1 MSCPFCEPDPF
12 RIIHQDASIVC
23 LWDGFPVT
31 AGHALIMPR
40 RHVATW
46 FDASRAEQIDL
57 LDGIEIAR
65 REIESRYSPDGFN
78 IGINLGEAAGQTI
91 PHLHIHVI
99 PRYRGDVPDPRGG
112 VRYVIP
118 EKANYLEGVREAS
131 PYMDGDAS
139 ILGNESNPLLP
150 AFLNALSQ
158 GTQLDIAV
166 AFVTEAGLGKVE
178 SHFRDLVDPGGR
190 HGVMRFLTGD
200 YLDVTEPR
208 ALRRLLDFSEEYG
221 ERADIR
227 VFETSRRLGFHPKA
241 YLIHKAVT
249 GATAF
254 IGSSNLTSHALERGL
269 EWNQRIDGDL
279 QASPLRE
286 VLVEFERLFEH
297 QNTKALSAEW
307 IDQYEARREAAELD
321 RSSGIDP
328 VEEPK
333 PTIPEPHGI
342 QEEALDALNRT
353 RMAGNKAGLVVMAT
367 GLGKTWLAAFDS
379 VEFDSVLFVAHR
391 EEILH
396 QAMQTFRRIRP
407 DARLGVYAGGR
418 YDQHA
423 DVLFASVQ
431 TLSRMNHLR
440 LFAPDRF
447 DYIVVDEFHHA
458 AASTYRKLIDHFDP
472 KFMLGLTAT
481 PERSDGGDLL
491 ALCGENLVFRC
502 DLVDGI
508 NRELL
513 SRFKYYGVPDDVDFA
528 NIPWRSGKFD
538 LESLENEVITAKRA
552 ASAFDQWVKRGQSC
566 ALAFCVSKR
575 HADYMANYFVQCGVS
590 AVAVHSGAD
599 SAPRTLS
606 LEQLASGQLK
616 IIFAVDM
623 FNEGVDV
630 PAIDTVIMLR
640 PTESKILWLQQFGR
654 GLRRSAGKTHLAVI
668 DFIGNHRTFLQVP
681 MILLPGAGTKP
692 GELTMALQRL
702 EQGELE
708 LPLGC
713 SVEYDLEAL
722 NILKALARPAPVGM
736 QVASWYR
743 SFREL
748 HGRRPF
754 ASEAFHEGY
763 DPRAVRVNFGSW
775 INFVKSEGDLSE
787 AETQA
792 YDNNKDFFDSVEI
805 TPMSKSYKMLVLQA
819 MVASDKFPGAIGIDD
834 LANNVS
840 RIASRSQLLAKE
852 MGQALTDM
860 SDMRRLLEENPIK
873 AWCGGL
879 GMGGEAYFD
888 YGDGM
893 FATRSLAAADREAM
907 NDLTREIVDWR
918 LAQYLNGLHG
928 ELHFARQIICKVS
941 HSGGNPLLFLPDRNS
956 NPGIP
961 TGWTQVIVNGEIYE
975 ANFVKIAVNVIRVP
989 GEKDNVLPSLITG
1002 FFGSGAGLPG
1012 TMQRVKFEFR
1022 GDNYTLAPLLDEAHK
1037 PKLWQ
1042 EYMRQEIAPLWGLE
1056 FSTAKW
1062 NQGFLVQGEQMFL
1075 LVSLDKDGMAA
1086 EHKYED
1092 EFLSPDEFQ
1101 WISQNR
1107 TRQESASGKQIRDH
1121 GEQGIDVHLFV
1132 REKRKTPVGKAA
1144 PFVYCGDVSF
1154 EDWEGAQPIT
1164 VRWLLENPL
1173 PPHLVARFIE

>member
-1 MSCPFCEPDPF
+1 
-12 RIIHQDASIVC
+12 
-23 LWDGFPVT
+23 
-31 AGHALIMPR
+31 MPR

-57 LDGIEIAR
+57 LDGVEIAR

-91 PHLHIHVI
+91 PHLHIHII
-99 PRYRGDVPDPRGG
+99 PRYHGDVPDPRGG

-118 EKANYLEGVREAS
+118 EKANYIQGVREVS
-131 PYMDGDAS
+131 PYIEGPAS
-139 ILGNESNPLLP
+139 ILGNEANPLLP
-150 AFLNALSQ
+150 VFLTALAR

-178 SHFRDLVDPGGR
+178 SHFKDLVDPGGR
-190 HGVMRFLTGD
+190 DGVLRFLTGD

-208 ALRRLLDFSEEYG
+208 ALRRLLDLREEYG

-227 VFETSRRLGFHPKA
+227 VFETSRDLGFHPKA
-241 YLIHKAVT
+241 YLIHKVDS

-269 EWNQRIDGDL
+269 EWNQRIEGDL
-279 QASPLRE
+279 QTSPLRE
-286 VLVEFERLFEH
+286 VLVELERLFDH
-297 QNTKALSAEW
+297 QKTKVLSAEW
-307 IDQYEARREAAELD
+307 VDQYEARREVAELD
-321 RSSGIDP
+321 RASGIDP

-333 PTIPEPHGI
+333 PTVPEPHGI

-379 VEFDSVLFVAHR
+379 VKFKNVLFVAHR

-407 DARLGVYAGGR
+407 DARLGVYAGGQF
-418 YDQHA
+418 DKHA

-431 TLSRMNHLR
+431 TLSRVNHLR
-440 LFAPDRF
+440 QFAPDRF

-458 AASTYRKLIDHFDP
+458 AASTYRKLIDHFEP
-472 KFMLGLTAT
+472 QFLLGLTAT

-513 SRFKYYGVPDDVDFA
+513 SPFKYYGVQDDVDFT

-552 ASAFDQWVKRGQSC
+552 ASAFDQWIKRGENC

-575 HADYMANYFVQCGVS
+575 HADYMANYFVQYGVS

-630 PAIDTVIMLR
+630 PAIDTVMMLR

-722 NILKALARPAPVGM
+722 NILKALARPAPAGM

-763 DPRAVRVNFGSW
+763 DPKAVRGNFGSW

-787 AETQA
+787 AEIQS
-792 YDNNKDFFDSVEI
+792 YDSNKNFFDSIEI
-805 TPMSKSYKMLVLQA
+805 TPMSKSYKMILLQA
-819 MVASDKFPGAIGIDD
+819 MLASDNFPGAMGIDD
-834 LANNVS
+834 LANSVS
-840 RIASRSQLLAKE
+840 RIASRSELLAKE

-860 SDMRRLLEENPIK
+860 SEMRRLLEENPIK
-873 AWCGGL
+873 AWCGAKGT
-879 GMGGEAYFD
+879 GGAAYFD
-888 YGDGM
+888 YDSGV
-893 FATRSLAAADREAM
+893 FTTQSVAAADREAM
-907 NDLTREIVDWR
+907 NELTREIVDWR
-918 LAQYLNGLHG
+918 LAQYLNRLHG

-961 TGWTQVIVNGEIYE
+961 TGWTQVLVNGETYE

-989 GEKDNVLPSLITG
+989 GESDNVLPDLITG
-1002 FFGSGAGLPG
+1002 FFGTGAGLPG
-1012 TMQRVKFEFR
+1012 TSQRVKFEFT
-1022 GDNYTLAPLLDEAHK
+1022 GDNYSLTPLLESA
-1037 PKLWQ
+1037 PKAELWH
-1042 EYMRQEIAPLWGLE
+1042 EYMRQEIPPLWGLE
-1056 FSTAKW
+1056 FSPAKW
-1062 NQGFLVQGEQMFL
+1062 NQGFLVQGDLVFL
-1075 LVSLDKDGMAA
+1075 LVSLDKGGMAA
-1086 EHKYED
+1086 EYKYED
-1092 EFLSPDEFQ
+1092 DFLSPNEFQ

-1107 TRQESASGKQIRDH
+1107 TKQDSANGRRIQNHRD
-1121 GEQGIDVHLFV
+1121 QGVEVHLFV
-1132 REKRKTPVGKAA
+1132 REKRKTPAGKGA
-1144 PFVYCGDVSF
+1144 PFIYCGKVDF
-1154 EDWEGAQPIT
+1154 KDWDGDQPIK
-1164 VRWLLENPL
+1164 VSWLLENPL
-1173 PPHLVARFIE
+1173 PESLRARFMR